1 MRSQRHL
8 VSALNALAEWVLA
21 RLVAGL
27 NRDLKLRSAV
37 DTRSTIISVRGS
49 RQVIIGVS
57 GNNPGSLGVEA
68 DQRLVLGQLVL
79 LDQSLLDSSEEV
91 PVETCINHEDDDLGE
106 SVPDFIDA
114 NESALVSAYLS
125 VIEIAGNLRVIDW
138 GDSMRWNPNNKD
150 GNVHKSDEN
159 GRAPF

>member
-1 MRSQRHL
+1 MRCTHIHE
-8 VSALNALAEWVLA
+8 N
-21 RLVAGL
+21 
-27 NRDLKLRSAV
+27 
-37 DTRSTIISVRGS
+37 
-49 RQVIIGVS
+49 
-57 GNNPGSLGVEA
+57 GNNHKLGVEA

-114 NESALVSAYLS
+114 DESAIVSAYLS
-125 VIEIAGNLRVIDW
+125 VMEITGNLRVIDW
-138 GDSMRWNPNNKD
+138 GDSMRWNPNDKD